1 MDINSAIKPYFVGDM
16 FANYEINKLA
26 IIHPDLLNL
35 LIIALFFCVVV
46 VTAKKEESVSRQL
59 LSRLHTDQLRG
70 VGIFFVVLGHLWVH
84 VSKTKAQI
92 VLSGDSVSL
101 FLILSGFGLY
111 ISSRNKI
118 LPFKEFCLKR
128 IKRVMIPYWIATSLI
143 LFLDFIILN
152 RTLSLNNFILTT
164 VGINTS
170 VALRQLDYA
179 RWFVT
184 FILLWYIL
192 FYVFFVKFN
201 NNFSQI
207 IFVVISIILLPLNYY
222 LLHFGWYQ
230 FVSFPVG
237 CLLAIN
243 LDKIKSLCQKNN
255 VILLISV
262 VGIIYVISYK
272 LLLSNG
278 LINNIITNSI
288 PNILLSYIGDVNSMV
303 MSVSI
308 IFITWNIISI
318 KGIKSNILVLLGK
331 YSYEI
336 FLIHGVFLIKYNP
349 AIKNSD
355 NILLILQ
362 FAILFMFIFLVSFI
376 IYNMHN
382 IFYAKK
388 TI

>member
-35 LIIALFFCVVV
+35 LIIALFFCVVA
-46 VTAKKEESVSRQL
+46 VTAKKEESVSREL
-59 LSRLHTDQLRG
+59 LSILHTDQLRG

-101 FLILSGFGLY
+101 FLVLSGFGLY
-111 ISSRNKI
+111 ISSKNKI

-143 LFLDFIILN
+143 LLLDFIILN

-170 VALRQLDYA
+170 VALMQLDYA

-230 FVSFPVG
+230 FISFPVG

-255 VILLISV
+255 VILVLSV
-262 VGIIYVISYK
+262 VGIIYVLSYK

-303 MSVSI
+303 MSVST

-318 KGIKSNILVLLGK
+318 RGITSNILVLLGK

-382 IFYAKK
+382 VFYAKK
-388 TI
+388 TT